1 MNEET
6 NYDDLIELNEDYE
19 NIRNNKIK
27 EVKNHNNKSTKSFS
41 VIKGWVDDIHY
52 NKEDVIIEVRYFQDD
67 KEKSKEF
74 IYDNPS
80 DTDEFNLNNE
90 LVQLIECYT
99 KGSRNKPSDLL
110 NQKVWLIKNK
120 DSDNTKI
127 KTTNSKFSKQLFK
140 IKKALFDFGIINW
153 NKIYNN
159 ITGSILFVIFS
170 LFSGLLILSF
180 GFSKVIFV
188 FIFLIFLLSTGT
200 ISESE
205 NNYKSHIGSM
215 ILLQLIIAVPV
226 LILSTF
232 NGLEYLLSE
241 STSNL
246 LIYYAV
252 STVVTTTLSLS
263 LNPFRLLANKSTKI
277 YKKYKMNKGIEYI

>member
-1 MNEET
+1 MDEET

-74 IYDNPS
+74 IYDKPS
-80 DTDEFNLNNE
+80 DTDEFNLDNE

-99 KGSRNKPSDLL
+99 NGSRNKPSDLL

-170 LFSGLLILSF
+170 LFAGLLILSL
-180 GFSKVIFV
+180 GFSKIIFG
-188 FIFLIFLLSTGT
+188 FIFLIFLLSAGT

-205 NNYKSHIGSM
+205 NNYKAHIGSM
-215 ILLQLIIAVPV
+215 ISLQLIIAVPV

-232 NGLEYLLSE
+232 NGLEYLLSD
-241 STSNL
+241 SASNA
-246 LIYYAV
+246 LIYYAI
-252 STVVTTTLSLS
+252 STVVTATLALS
-263 LNPFRLLANKSTKI
+263 LNPVRLLANKATKI
-277 YKKYKMNKGIEYI
+277 YKKYKINKGIEYI